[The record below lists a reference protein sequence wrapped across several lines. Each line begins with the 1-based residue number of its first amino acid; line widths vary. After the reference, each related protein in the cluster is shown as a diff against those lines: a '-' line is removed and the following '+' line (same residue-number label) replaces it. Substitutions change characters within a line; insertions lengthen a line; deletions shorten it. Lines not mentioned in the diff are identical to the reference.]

1 MKRAVVGRLRDIPRA
16 IDEIAEVSE
25 GITFKAYQADFR
37 VRRIVERCVEIV
49 SEASRHIPAEM
60 KAKHPAVP
68 WGAIWNIGNRLRHEY
83 GYVDDRIMWRVA
95 THSIRELRPAIVAMI
110 AEAEK

>member
-1 MKRAVVGRLRDIPRA
+1 MKRAFAGRLRDILRA
-16 IDEIAEVSE
+16 IDEITEVSE

-83 GYVDDRIMWRVA
+83 GY
-95 THSIRELRPAIVAMI
+95 SMI
-110 AEAEK
+110 ASCGGSRPTQYGSSARQSSP